1 MNIVQEM
8 HVCLIYDTFMGRIL
22 LNTDSSIITVFNKIL
37 RFRQQLFLQEFP
49 DSLASVRFG
58 KFRGEVAPKPKFSM
72 FCVLFHIFNTVLK
85 SNNIILKQI
94 AWGTAKIVLKF
105 Q

>member
-8 HVCLIYDTFMGRIL
+8 HACSMYDTFMGRIL
-22 LNTDSSIITVFNKIL
+22 LNTDSSIVTVFNKIL

-58 KFRGEVAPKPKFSM
+58 KFRGEVAPKPNLACFVCYFIFST
-72 FCVLFHIFNTVLK
+72 LF
-85 SNNIILKQI
+85 
-94 AWGTAKIVLKF
+94 
-105 Q
+105 